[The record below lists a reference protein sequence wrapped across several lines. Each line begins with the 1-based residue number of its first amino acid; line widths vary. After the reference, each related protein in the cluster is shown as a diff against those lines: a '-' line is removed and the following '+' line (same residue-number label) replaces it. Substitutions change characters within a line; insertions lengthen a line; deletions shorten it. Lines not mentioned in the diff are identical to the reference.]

1 MRRLVIKGE
10 GRLWPTVTWRD
21 SQLVV
26 FYLGEEDN
34 EVSIEET
41 HVIDF
46 EELLLRLDRG
56 GSVFITMKPR
66 GESELATPSTEECC
80 KWC

>member
-1 MRRLVIKGE
+1 MIKGE
-10 GRLWPTVTWRD
+10 GRLWPNVTWRD
-21 SQLVV
+21 SQPVV

-34 EVSIEET
+34 EGSIEET

-46 EELLLRLDRG
+46 EELLLRLDRD
-56 GSVFITMKPR
+56 GSVFITMKPG
-66 GESELATPSTEECC
+66 GESELTTPSTEECC